1 MESVVVPPSPMAG
14 RDRKLHIVMFPWLA
28 FGHMIPYLE
37 LAKFIA
43 QKGHK
48 ISFVS
53 TPRNIQRL
61 PKLPPNLSPF
71 IHFKAFDGLETGL
84 AGFLQASTPDWIIY
98 DFAPHWLPPIATK
111 LGISRAFFLIFNALF
126 AAFFGLASALI
137 DCSDDIPME
146 PEQFTVPP
154 KWVQFPTNVVFRLY
168 ESKRI
173 LASATNNAS
182 GVSDLYRYGS
192 AVLGC
197 DVFAIRH
204 CTEFEPQWLTLLQ
217 DLQPKPLGL
226 MPPAVVDHSGR
237 LNNQNKGSVVYVALG
252 SEVMLS
258 QEEVTELAFGL
269 ELSGVPFFWALRKPP
284 GWNKSKFVELSD
296 GFEERTRSRGVVW
309 KSWAPQLK
317 ILGHESVVGFLTHC
331 GWSFVIKGLQFGKP
345 LIMLPFMVDQGLNA
359 RVLHEKKVGIE
370 IPRDE
375 EDGSITRNSV
385 ADSIR
390 LVMVDNNEGLI
401 YRKKAK
407 KMSALFGDKLVIP
420 LGLMPPAVVDDNG
433 VNETWLSIS
442 ERLNNQ
448 NNGSVVYVALGSE
461 AMPSQ
466 KEVIELAL
474 GLELSGL
481 PYFWALRRS
490 PGSNKSE
497 SVELPDG
504 F

>member
-1 MESVVVPPSPMAG
+1 MAG

-43 QKGHK
+43 HK

-71 IHFKAFDGLETGL
+71 IHFVEPPLPRVDCHLPENAEATMDKAFDGLETGL

-154 KWVQFPTNVVFRLY
+154 KWVQFPTNVAFRLY

-197 DVFAIRH
+197 DVFAIGH

-217 DLQPKPLGL
+217 DLQPKP
-226 MPPAVVDHSGR
+226 
-237 LNNQNKGSVVYVALG
+237 
-252 SEVMLS
+252 
-258 QEEVTELAFGL
+258 
-269 ELSGVPFFWALRKPP
+269 
-284 GWNKSKFVELSD
+284 
-296 GFEERTRSRGVVW
+296 
-309 KSWAPQLK
+309 
-317 ILGHESVVGFLTHC
+317 
-331 GWSFVIKGLQFGKP
+331 
-345 LIMLPFMVDQGLNA
+345 
-359 RVLHEKKVGIE
+359 
-370 IPRDE
+370 
-375 EDGSITRNSV
+375 
-385 ADSIR
+385 
-390 LVMVDNNEGLI
+390 
-401 YRKKAK
+401 
-407 KMSALFGDKLVIP
+407 VIP
-420 LGLMPPAVVDDNG
+420 LGLMPPAVVDD
-433 VNETWLSIS
+433 
-442 ERLNNQ
+442 
-448 NNGSVVYVALGSE
+448 
-461 AMPSQ
+461 
-466 KEVIELAL
+466 
-474 GLELSGL
+474 SG
-481 PYFWALRRS
+481 
-490 PGSNKSE
+490 
-497 SVELPDG
+497 
-504 F
+504 

>member
-14 RDRKLHIVMFPWLA
+14 GDRKLHIVMFPWLA
-28 FGHMIPYLE
+28 FGHMIPYLD

-71 IHFKAFDGLETGL
+71 IHFVELPLPRVDCHLPENAEATLDVPSDHIPYLKKAFDGLETGL
-84 AGFLQASTPDWIIY
+84 AGFLQASSPDWIIY

-111 LGISRAFFLIFNALF
+111 LGISRAFFLIFNAWF
-126 AAFFGLASALI
+126 AAFFGPASALI
-137 DCSDDIPME
+137 DCSDDTPME

-154 KWVQFPTNVVFRLY
+154 KWVQFPTNVAFRLY

-197 DVFAIRH
+197 DVFAIRY

-217 DLQPKPLGL
+217 DLQSKPVIPLGL
-226 MPPAVVDHSGR
+226 MPPTVVDDSGVNETWLSISER
-237 LNNQNKGSVVYVALG
+237 LSNQNKGSVVYLALG
-252 SEVMLS
+252 SEVMPS

-284 GWNKSKFVELSD
+284 GWNKSESVELPD

-317 ILGHESVVGFLTHC
+317 ILGHESVGGFVTHC
-331 GWSFVIKGLQFGKP
+331 GWSSVIEGLQFGKP

-375 EDGSITRNSV
+375 EDGSFTRNSV

-401 YRKKAK
+401 YRKKAR
-407 KMSALFGDKLVIP
+407 KMSALFGDKVLHDQYMHNFV
-420 LGLMPPAVVDDNG
+420 
-433 VNETWLSIS
+433 EYLSKNS
-442 ERLNNQ
+442 RCVRE
-448 NNGSVVYVALGSE
+448 G
-461 AMPSQ
+461 
-466 KEVIELAL
+466 
-474 GLELSGL
+474 
-481 PYFWALRRS
+481 
-490 PGSNKSE
+490 
-497 SVELPDG
+497 
-504 F
+504 